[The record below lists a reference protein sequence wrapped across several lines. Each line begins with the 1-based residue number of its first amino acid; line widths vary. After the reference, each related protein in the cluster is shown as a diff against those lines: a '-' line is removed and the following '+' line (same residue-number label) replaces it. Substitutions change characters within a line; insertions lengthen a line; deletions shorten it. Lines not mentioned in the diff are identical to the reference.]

1 MGGEPYVCSNPVS
14 RAPLRVRPTNGH
26 LDVDRCREAAQHARK
41 ADERAEVADELA
53 EHAERE
59 RTEAERAASRAAEID
74 PDVER

>member
-1 MGGEPYVCSNPVS
+1 MPCFFLVS
-14 RAPLRVRPTNGH
+14 LADANEGLRIGARRRALR
-26 LDVDRCREAAQHARK
+26 REAAQRARK